1 MSLFSVL
8 GVGTRGL
15 TASQLAMDVAGQ
27 NISNA
32 DVEGYSRKRL
42 NLSPDY
48 RYDSSFGQM
57 GIGVEVIN
65 IERMRSTFIDNQI
78 RVQNQEVGYYDQIN
92 QSLNTIEN
100 VFTEPSDT
108 GIQTYIDQ
116 FFDSWQNLSNNP
128 ADTSARTVVKA
139 NAEILSDVFHNIS
152 GELTDLRQTRNV
164 EIENRISKVN
174 EICKEVYNLNLEIG
188 SVEIGNQNANDSRD
202 KRDKI
207 LKDLSKLIDIN
218 TTENPQGQI
227 TLTTNGNILVS
238 PVNYQL
244 LETSTTSIQMPDGT
258 SMTQAGLRFAD
269 SKKPYNPQ
277 GGEIKGLIEVR
288 DKIVPEFQKKLDDL
302 ANTLVKD
309 INNLHASGYNLNGYS
324 GNNFFDPETTGAS
337 DINLSAEIKSDVKNI
352 AAASGGQ
359 ALPGATN
366 ALPAGTHNFGIPAMQ
381 LFRDPASPT
390 PTPASNIMRGSVQ
403 LRTPSVLLRENVD
416 YSVDYQNGTI
426 QMLHNGYDAQNL
438 TVDFQYRTGG
448 FSGPGDN
455 SNSIAIA
462 KLRGELNMNPDV
474 LGNGSATYTEFY
486 SSVIGNLGL
495 SKNEANS
502 NLETRNFLVSQYESQ
517 QDSIAGVSLDEEMAD
532 LIKYQHTYQAAA
544 RLISLANTMLDT
556 LLQM

>member
-1 MSLFSVL
+1 MSLLSVL
-8 GVGTRGL
+8 TVGTRGL
-15 TASQLAMDVAGQ
+15 SASQLAMDVAGQ

-48 RYDSSFGQM
+48 RYDSTYGQM
-57 GIGVEVIN
+57 GLGVEVIN
-65 IERMRSTFIDNQI
+65 IERMRSSFIDSQI
-78 RVQNQEVGYYDQIN
+78 RVQNQQVGYYDEIN

-128 ADTSARTVVKA
+128 ADISARTVVKA
-139 NAEILSDVFHNIS
+139 NAEILSDVFHNVS
-152 GELTDLRQTRNV
+152 NELTDLRQTRNV
-164 EIENRISKVN
+164 EIEDRISKVN

-188 SVEIGNQNANDSRD
+188 SVELGNQNANDSRD

-218 TTENPQGQI
+218 TTENPLGQI

-244 LETSTTSIQMPDGT
+244 LETTTSSIKMPDGT
-258 SMTQAGLRFAD
+258 SMTQVGLRFAD

-288 DKIVPEFQKKLDDL
+288 DVIVPEFQKKLDTL
-302 ANTLVKD
+302 ALALVKD
-309 INNLHASGYNLNGYS
+309 INQLHVSGYNLNGYS
-324 GNNFFDPETTGAS
+324 GNNFFNPDTTGAS
-337 DINLSAEIKSDVKNI
+337 DIKLSAEILSDVKNI
-352 AAASGGQ
+352 AAASGGE
-359 ALPGATN
+359 ALPGVTN
-366 ALPAGTHNFGIPAMQ
+366 TFLAGTHNAVLPALQ
-381 LFRDPASPT
+381 LNRDTLAP
-390 PTPASNIMRGSVQ
+390 PTPASNILRGSVNV
-403 LRTPSVLLRENVD
+403 RAGGILLKEDSD
-416 YSVDYQNGTI
+416 YNIDYRNGTI
-426 QMLHNGYDAQNL
+426 LMLNAGYNAQDL

-462 KLRGELNMNPDV
+462 KLRGELTMNPDV
-474 LGNGSATYTEFY
+474 LGNDSATYTEFY

-495 SKNEANS
+495 SKNEADS

-517 QDSIAGVSLDEEMAD
+517 QDSISGVSLDEEMAD

-544 RLISLANTMLDT
+544 RLISLANEMLDT